1 MHGGYETLFC
11 INTRQTNY
19 PFNKMEIRALLYL
32 KICLVG
38 LSMTSVIKEPI
49 FKDSRVTAVMW
60 FVPSWSWNVE
70 KLDLK
75 NNFRVGPDITQR
87 WIWHTSSQQQIRR
100 Q

>member
-1 MHGGYETLFC
+1 VLHDGELRELNPFYASNSFVPATPVKFNVIRGVAIYQEREAMHGGYETLFC

-49 FKDSRVTAVMW
+49 FKDSRVTAVM
-60 FVPSWSWNVE
+60 
-70 KLDLK
+70 
-75 NNFRVGPDITQR
+75 
-87 WIWHTSSQQQIRR
+87 
-100 Q
+100 